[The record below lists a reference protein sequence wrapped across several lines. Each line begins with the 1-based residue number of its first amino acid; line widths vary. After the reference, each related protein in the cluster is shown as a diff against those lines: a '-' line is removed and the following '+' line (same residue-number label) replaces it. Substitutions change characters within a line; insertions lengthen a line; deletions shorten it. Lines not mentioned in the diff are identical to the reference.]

1 MQARLSSA
9 ATTTKYKVMDK
20 IEKIYIIQPILS
32 DNYRRLHDEAVALI
46 ESAGGV
52 YVGSCFQNIKEINA
66 ATFIGSGKLA
76 EIRNALET
84 VEELTILFNGELT
97 PSQTLN
103 ISAAL
108 GDRKVI
114 DRTTLILDIFA
125 RNAVTS
131 EGKIQ
136 VEIAQLKYIYPRLKG
151 KGAALSRL
159 GGGIGSR
166 GPGETQLETDRRHI
180 AYRLKYLENKLKET
194 ASRRKIQ
201 SGRRAKTGVKT
212 VALVGYTNTGK
223 STLLNLLTGADVLS
237 QNALFVTLDPTA
249 RKCEID
255 GEEYLLIDTVGFI
268 QALPHDIVEAFKS
281 TLEVALS
288 CDLALFVADASD
300 DFALQFETTQKTLGE
315 LGFNKKYLKVLNKC
329 DKVENASSLPADCIL
344 ISAAE
349 GTGITALKEGIKKSF
364 EERFKRLE
372 LFIPFGQMND
382 YEKIRQCAAEI
393 SREYTDSGMNV
404 HIKAEDIF
412 ADKFKPFVKKL

>member
-1 MQARLSSA
+1 
-9 ATTTKYKVMDK
+9 MDL
-20 IEKIYIIQPILS
+20 IEKVYIIQPILS
-32 DNYRRLHDEAVALI
+32 DNYKRIHDEAIALI

-76 EIRNALET
+76 EIAKALDGID
-84 VEELTILFNGELT
+84 ELTILFNGDLS

-108 GDRKVI
+108 GGRKVI

-180 AYRLKYLENKLKET
+180 AYRLKYLEGKLKET
-194 ASRRKIQ
+194 KSRRQLQ
-201 SGRRAKTGVKT
+201 SGRRIKDGVKT

-223 STLLNLLTGADVLS
+223 STLLNLLTGSDVVS

-249 RKCEID
+249 RKFEID
-255 GEEYLLIDTVGFI
+255 GEEYVLIDTVGFI

-281 TLEVALS
+281 TLEVALN

-300 DFALQFETTQKTLGE
+300 DFGLQFQTTVSTLEE
-315 LGFNKKYLKVLNKC
+315 LGFDKKYLKILNKC
-329 DKVENASSLPADCIL
+329 DLVENTSTLPSDCIL
-344 ISAAE
+344 ISAKDS
-349 GTGITALKEGIKKSF
+349 TGITALKEQIKKSF
-364 EERFKRLE
+364 EDRFKRLK
-372 LFIPFGQMND
+372 LFIPFESLND
-382 YEKIRQCAAEI
+382 YEKLRKFATELARDYTDTGVCAEI
-393 SREYTDSGMNV
+393 SVENI
-404 HIKAEDIF
+404 HLE
-412 ADKFKPFVKKL
+412 KFKKFIVE

>member
-1 MQARLSSA
+1 M
-9 ATTTKYKVMDK
+9 T
-20 IEKIYIIQPILS
+20 EKIYIIQPILS
-32 DNYRRLHDEAVALI
+32 DNYKRLNDEAIALI
-46 ESAGGV
+46 ESAGAV

-76 EIRNALET
+76 EIAHTLEG
-84 VEELTILFNGELT
+84 VEELTVLFNGDLS

-125 RNAVTS
+125 RNAVTV

-180 AYRLKYLENKLKET
+180 AYRLKYLENRLKET
-194 ASRRKIQ
+194 KKRRLLQ
-201 SGRRAKTGVKT
+201 SGRRRKENVKT

-223 STLLNLLTGADVLS
+223 STLLNLLTGADVTA

-249 RKCEID
+249 RQCVID
-255 GEEYLLIDTVGFI
+255 GENYVLIDTVGFI
-268 QALPHDIVEAFKS
+268 QALPHEIVEAFKS
-281 TLEVALS
+281 TLEVALN
-288 CDLALFVADASD
+288 CDLALFVADAND
-300 DFALQFETTQKTLGE
+300 DYDLQFKTTVSTLEE
-315 LGFNKKYLKVLNKC
+315 LGFNNKVVKVLNKC
-329 DKVENASSLPADCIL
+329 DLIEDASTLPSDCIL
-344 ISAAE
+344 ISAKD
-349 GTGITALKEGIKKSF
+349 GTGITALKEAIKKSF
-364 EERFKRLE
+364 EERFKRLK
-372 LFIPFGQMND
+372 LFIPF
-382 YEKIRQCAAEI
+382 EKINEYERVRQNAVEI
-393 SREYTDSGMNV
+393 SRKYNDEG
-404 HIKAEDIF
+404 IRAEVKVETTF
-412 ADKFKPFVKKL
+412 TEKFKDFIIGQL

>member
-1 MQARLSSA
+1 MEI
-9 ATTTKYKVMDK
+9 T
-20 IEKIYIIQPILS
+20 EKIFIIQPVLS
-32 DNYRRLHDEAVALI
+32 DNYKRIHEEAIALI
-46 ESAGGV
+46 GSAGAV
-52 YVGSCFQNIKEINA
+52 YVGSCFQNIREVNA

-76 EIRNALET
+76 EIATALDGIDD
-84 VEELTILFNGELT
+84 LTILFNGELS

-108 GDRKVI
+108 GNRKVI

-166 GPGETQLETDRRHI
+166 GPGETKLETDRRHI
-180 AYRLKYLENKLKET
+180 AYRLKYLESRLKET
-194 ASRRKIQ
+194 KSRRDLQID
-201 SGRRAKTGVKT
+201 RRIKENLKT

-223 STLLNLLTGADVLS
+223 STLLNLLTGSDVVS

-249 RKCEID
+249 RKCVID
-255 GEEYLLIDTVGFI
+255 GENYVLIDTVGFI
-268 QALPHDIVEAFKS
+268 QALPHSIVEAFKS

-300 DFALQFETTQKTLGE
+300 DFGLQFETTRSTLEE
-315 LGFNKKYLKVLNKC
+315 LGFNRQYLKVLNKC
-329 DKVENASSLPADCIL
+329 DLVDGSSLPSDCIL
-344 ISAAE
+344 ISAKD
-349 GTGITALKEGIKKSF
+349 GTGITALKESIKKSF
-364 EERFKRLE
+364 EERFKRLN
-372 LFIPFGQMND
+372 LFISFDRINE
-382 YEKIRQCAAEI
+382 YERLRQYFTEL
-393 SREYTDSGMNV
+393 SREFTDSGMRTQV
-404 HIKAEDIF
+404 RIETIYS
-412 ADKFKPFVKKL
+412 DKFASFVE

>member
-1 MQARLSSA
+1 ME
-9 ATTTKYKVMDK
+9 KV
-20 IEKIYIIQPILS
+20 YIIQPILD
-32 DNYRRLHDEAVALI
+32 DNYKRLHDEAIALI

-76 EIRNALET
+76 EIAEAVNEI
-84 VEELTILFNGELT
+84 EELTILFNGDLS

-108 GDRKVI
+108 GNRKVI

-180 AYRLKYLENKLKET
+180 AYRLKYLEGKLKET
-194 ASRRKIQ
+194 RSRRQLQ
-201 SGRRAKTGVKT
+201 SDRRIKDATKT

-223 STLLNLLTGADVLS
+223 STLLNLLTGADVVS

-255 GEEYLLIDTVGFI
+255 GENYVLIDTVGFI

-281 TLEVALS
+281 TLEVALN
-288 CDLALFVADASD
+288 CDLALFVADAGD
-300 DFALQFETTQKTLGE
+300 DFNLQFETTTKTLEE
-315 LGFNKKYLKVLNKC
+315 LGFDKKYLKVLNKC
-329 DKVENASSLPADCIL
+329 DTVADASALPTDCIL
-344 ISAAE
+344 ISAKE
-349 GTGITALKEGIKKSF
+349 GTGITALKEQIKKSF
-364 EERFKRLE
+364 EERFKRLKLFVPFEKFNEYEKLRCYATE
-372 LFIPFGQMND
+372 LF
-382 YEKIRQCAAEI
+382 
-393 SREYTDSGMNV
+393 REYTDEGLTAEINV
-404 HIKAEDIF
+404 ENIY
-412 ADKFKPFVKKL
+412 ADKFTRFCR

>member
-1 MQARLSSA
+1 M
-9 ATTTKYKVMDK
+9 T
-20 IEKIYIIQPILS
+20 EKIYIIQPILS
-32 DNYRRLHDEAVALI
+32 DNYKRLNDEAIALI
-46 ESAGGV
+46 ESAGAV

-76 EIRNALET
+76 EIAHTLEG
-84 VEELTILFNGELT
+84 VEELTILFNGDLS

-125 RNAVTS
+125 RNAVTV

-180 AYRLKYLENKLKET
+180 AYRLKYLENRLKET
-194 ASRRKIQ
+194 KKRRLLQ
-201 SGRRAKTGVKT
+201 SGRRRKENVKT

-223 STLLNLLTGADVLS
+223 STLLNLLTGADVTA

-249 RKCEID
+249 RQCVID
-255 GEEYLLIDTVGFI
+255 GENYVLIDTVGFI
-268 QALPHDIVEAFKS
+268 QALPHEIVEAFKS
-281 TLEVALS
+281 TLEVALN
-288 CDLALFVADASD
+288 CDLALFVADAND
-300 DFALQFETTQKTLGE
+300 DYDLQFKTTVSTLEE
-315 LGFNKKYLKVLNKC
+315 LGFNNKVIKVLNKC
-329 DKVENASSLPADCIL
+329 DLIEDASTLPSDCIL
-344 ISAAE
+344 ISAKD
-349 GTGITALKEGIKKSF
+349 GTGITALKEAIKKSF
-364 EERFKRLE
+364 EERFKRLK
-372 LFIPFGQMND
+372 LFIPF
-382 YEKIRQCAAEI
+382 EKINEYERVRQNAVEI
-393 SREYTDSGMNV
+393 SRGYNEEGIS
-404 HIKAEDIF
+404 AEVKIETAF
-412 ADKFKPFVKKL
+412 TEKFKDFII

>member
-1 MQARLSSA
+1 
-9 ATTTKYKVMDK
+9 MDK
-20 IEKIYIIQPILS
+20 IEKIYIIQPILNE
-32 DNYRRLHDEAVALI
+32 NYKRLHDEAIALI

-76 EIRNALET
+76 EIAASLEG
-84 VEELTILFNGELT
+84 VEDLTILFNGELS

-194 ASRRKIQ
+194 ASRRQIQ
-201 SGRRAKTGVKT
+201 SGRRIKNAVKT

-249 RKCEID
+249 RKCVID
-255 GEEYLLIDTVGFI
+255 NDEYLLIDTVGFI

-288 CDLALFVADASD
+288 CDLALFVADAGD
-300 DFALQFETTQKTLGE
+300 DFVMQFETTQNTLDE

-329 DKVENASSLPADCIL
+329 DKIWDTSTLPPDCVL
-344 ISAAE
+344 ISAAN
-349 GTGITALKEGIKKSF
+349 GTGISALKESIKKSF
-364 EERFKRLE
+364 EDRFKRFN
-372 LFIPFGQMND
+372 LFIPFEKMNE
-382 YEKIRQCAAEI
+382 YEKIKQYATEI
-393 SREYTDSGMNV
+393 SSEYTSDGMTAQV
-404 HIKAEDIF
+404 KTETVF
-412 ADKFKPFVKKL
+412 ADKFKPFVTELL

>member
-1 MQARLSSA
+1 
-9 ATTTKYKVMDK
+9 MDL
-20 IEKIYIIQPILS
+20 IEKIYIIQPILG
-32 DNYRRLHDEAVALI
+32 DNYKRIHEEAIALI
-46 ESAGGV
+46 ESAGGI

-76 EIRNALET
+76 EIAAALEGI
-84 VEELTILFNGELT
+84 EQLTILFNGELS

-180 AYRLKYLENKLKET
+180 AYRLKYLENRLKET
-194 ASRRKIQ
+194 KSRRQLQ
-201 SGRRAKTGVKT
+201 SGRRIKENAKT

-223 STLLNLLTGADVLS
+223 STLLNLLTGSDVVS

-255 GEEYLLIDTVGFI
+255 GENYVLIDTVGFI

-281 TLEVALS
+281 TLEVALN

-300 DFALQFETTQKTLGE
+300 DYQLQFETTVKTLEE

-329 DKVENASSLPADCIL
+329 DMVEDASAFPSDCIL
-344 ISAAE
+344 ISAKV
-349 GTGITALKEGIKKSF
+349 GTGITALKENIKKSF

-372 LFIPFGQMND
+372 LFIPFSDLNK
-382 YEKIRQCAAEI
+382 YEKIRRFANEL
-393 SREYTDSGMNV
+393 SREYTDNGV
-404 HIKAEDIF
+404 KCEIKVESIF
-412 ADKFKPFVKKL
+412 ADKFAEFVV

>member
-1 MQARLSSA
+1 M
-9 ATTTKYKVMDK
+9 T
-20 IEKIYIIQPILS
+20 EKIYIIQPILS
-32 DNYRRLHDEAVALI
+32 DNYKRLNDEAIALI
-46 ESAGGV
+46 ESAGAV

-76 EIRNALET
+76 EIAHTLEG
-84 VEELTILFNGELT
+84 VEELTILFNGDLS

-125 RNAVTS
+125 RNAVTV

-180 AYRLKYLENKLKET
+180 AYRLKYLENRLKET
-194 ASRRKIQ
+194 KKRRLLQ
-201 SGRRAKTGVKT
+201 SGRRRKEKVKT

-223 STLLNLLTGADVLS
+223 STLLNLLTGADVTA

-249 RKCEID
+249 RQCVID
-255 GEEYLLIDTVGFI
+255 GENYVLIDTVGFI
-268 QALPHDIVEAFKS
+268 QALPHEIVEAFKS
-281 TLEVALS
+281 TLEVALN
-288 CDLALFVADASD
+288 CDLALFVADAND
-300 DFALQFETTQKTLGE
+300 DYYLQFKTTVSTLEE
-315 LGFNKKYLKVLNKC
+315 LGFNNKVIKVLNKC
-329 DKVENASSLPADCIL
+329 DLIEDASTLPSDCIL
-344 ISAAE
+344 ISAKD
-349 GTGITALKEGIKKSF
+349 GTGITALKEAIKKSF
-364 EERFKRLE
+364 EERFKRLK
-372 LFIPFGQMND
+372 LFIPF
-382 YEKIRQCAAEI
+382 EKINEYERVRQNAVEI
-393 SREYTDSGMNV
+393 SRGYNEEGIS
-404 HIKAEDIF
+404 AEVKIETAF
-412 ADKFKPFVKKL
+412 TEKFKDFIIGQL

>member
-1 MQARLSSA
+1 M
-9 ATTTKYKVMDK
+9 T
-20 IEKIYIIQPILS
+20 EKIYIIQPILS
-32 DNYRRLHDEAVALI
+32 DNYKRLNDEAIALI
-46 ESAGGV
+46 ESAGAV

-76 EIRNALET
+76 EIAHTLEG
-84 VEELTILFNGELT
+84 VEELTVLFNGDLS

-125 RNAVTS
+125 RNAVTV

-180 AYRLKYLENKLKET
+180 AYRLKYLENRLKET
-194 ASRRKIQ
+194 KKRRLLQ
-201 SGRRAKTGVKT
+201 SGRRRKENVKI

-223 STLLNLLTGADVLS
+223 STLLNLLTGADVTA

-249 RKCEID
+249 RQCVID
-255 GEEYLLIDTVGFI
+255 GENYVLIDTVGFI
-268 QALPHDIVEAFKS
+268 QALPHEIVEAFKS
-281 TLEVALS
+281 TLEVALN
-288 CDLALFVADASD
+288 CDLALFVADAND
-300 DFALQFETTQKTLGE
+300 DYDLQFKTTVSTLEE
-315 LGFNKKYLKVLNKC
+315 LGFNNKVVKVLNKC
-329 DKVENASSLPADCIL
+329 DLIEDASTLPSDCIL
-344 ISAAE
+344 ISAKD
-349 GTGITALKEGIKKSF
+349 GTGITALKEAIKKSF
-364 EERFKRLE
+364 EERFKRLK
-372 LFIPFGQMND
+372 LFIPF
-382 YEKIRQCAAEI
+382 EKINEYERVRQNAVEI
-393 SREYTDSGMNV
+393 SRGYNEEGIS
-404 HIKAEDIF
+404 AEVKIETAF
-412 ADKFKPFVKKL
+412 TEKFKDFIIGQL

>member
-1 MQARLSSA
+1 M
-9 ATTTKYKVMDK
+9 
-20 IEKIYIIQPILS
+20 EKIYIIQPVLG
-32 DNYRRLHDEAVALI
+32 DNYKRLHDEAIALI

-76 EIRNALET
+76 EISEAIEGID
-84 VEELTILFNGELT
+84 ELTILFNGDLS

-180 AYRLKYLENKLKET
+180 AYRLKYLEGKLKET
-194 ASRRKIQ
+194 RSRRQLQ
-201 SGRRAKTGVKT
+201 SGRRLKDGTKT

-223 STLLNLLTGADVLS
+223 STLLNLLTGADVVS

-255 GEEYLLIDTVGFI
+255 GENYVLIDTVGFI

-281 TLEVALS
+281 TLEVALN
-288 CDLALFVADASD
+288 CDLALFVADAND
-300 DFALQFETTQKTLGE
+300 DFDLQFKTTLTTLE
-315 LGFNKKYLKVLNKC
+315 DLGFDKKYLKVLNKC
-329 DKVENASSLPADCIL
+329 DLIADTSALPSDCIL
-344 ISAAE
+344 ISAKD
-349 GTGITALKEGIKKSF
+349 GTGITALKEQIKKSF
-364 EERFKRLE
+364 EERFKRLK
-372 LFIPFGQMND
+372 LFVPFEKFD
-382 YEKIRQCAAEI
+382 AYEKLRQYAAEI
-393 SREYTDSGMNV
+393 SREYTGEGLNAE
-404 HIKAEDIF
+404 IKVENIN
-412 ADKFKPFVKKL
+412 ADKFTKFICR

>member
-1 MQARLSSA
+1 MEI
-9 ATTTKYKVMDK
+9 T
-20 IEKIYIIQPILS
+20 EKIFIIQPVLS
-32 DNYRRLHDEAVALI
+32 DNYKRIHEEAIALI
-46 ESAGGV
+46 GSAGAV
-52 YVGSCFQNIKEINA
+52 YVGSCFQNIREVNA

-76 EIRNALET
+76 EIATALDGIDD
-84 VEELTILFNGELT
+84 LTILFNGELS

-108 GDRKVI
+108 GNRKVI

-166 GPGETQLETDRRHI
+166 GPGETKLETDRRHI
-180 AYRLKYLENKLKET
+180 AYRLKYLESRLKET
-194 ASRRKIQ
+194 KSRRDLQID
-201 SGRRAKTGVKT
+201 RRIKENLKT

-223 STLLNLLTGADVLS
+223 STLLNLLTGSDVVS

-249 RKCEID
+249 RKCVID
-255 GEEYLLIDTVGFI
+255 GENYVLIDTVGFI
-268 QALPHDIVEAFKS
+268 QALPHSIVEAFKS

-300 DFALQFETTQKTLGE
+300 DFGLQFETTRSTLEE
-315 LGFNKKYLKVLNKC
+315 LGFNRQYLKVLNKC
-329 DKVENASSLPADCIL
+329 DLVDGSSLPSDCIL
-344 ISAAE
+344 ISAKD
-349 GTGITALKEGIKKSF
+349 GTGITALKESIKKSF
-364 EERFKRLE
+364 EERFKRLN
-372 LFIPFGQMND
+372 LFISFDRINE
-382 YEKIRQCAAEI
+382 YERLRQYFTEL
-393 SREYTDSGMNV
+393 SREFTDSGMRTQV
-404 HIKAEDIF
+404 RIETIYS
-412 ADKFKPFVKKL
+412 DKFASFIE

>member
-1 MQARLSSA
+1 M
-9 ATTTKYKVMDK
+9 
-20 IEKIYIIQPILS
+20 EKIYIIQPILDS
-32 DNYRRLHDEAVALI
+32 NYRRLHDEAIALI

-76 EIRNALET
+76 EIAEA
-84 VEELTILFNGELT
+84 VDGIEELTILFNGDLS

-108 GDRKVI
+108 GNRKVI

-180 AYRLKYLENKLKET
+180 AYRLKYLEGKLKET
-194 ASRRKIQ
+194 RSRRQLQ
-201 SGRRAKTGVKT
+201 SDRRIKDATKT

-223 STLLNLLTGADVLS
+223 STLLNLLTGADVVS

-255 GEEYLLIDTVGFI
+255 GENYVLIDTVGFI

-281 TLEVALS
+281 TLEVALN
-288 CDLALFVADASD
+288 CDLALFVADAGD
-300 DFALQFETTQKTLGE
+300 DYNLQFETTTKTLEE
-315 LGFNKKYLKVLNKC
+315 LGFDKKYLKVLNKC
-329 DKVENASSLPADCIL
+329 DTVADTSSLPSDCIL
-344 ISAAE
+344 ISAKD
-349 GTGITALKEGIKKSF
+349 GTGITALKEQIKKSF
-364 EERFKRLE
+364 EERFKRLK
-372 LFIPFGQMND
+372 LFVPFDKFNE
-382 YEKIRQCAAEI
+382 YEKLRQYATEL
-393 SREYTDSGMNV
+393 SREYTDKGLT
-404 HIKAEDIF
+404 AEISVENIF
-412 ADKFKPFVKKL
+412 ADKFTRFCR

>member
-1 MQARLSSA
+1 ME
-9 ATTTKYKVMDK
+9 KV
-20 IEKIYIIQPILS
+20 YIIQPIL
-32 DNYRRLHDEAVALI
+32 DENFKRLHDEAIALI
-46 ESAGGV
+46 GSAGGV
-52 YVGSCFQNIKEINA
+52 YVGSCFQNIREINA
-66 ATFIGSGKLA
+66 ATFIGSGKLKEIA
-76 EIRNALET
+76 EAIEGL
-84 VEELTILFNGELT
+84 EELTVLFNGDLS

-151 KGAALSRL
+151 KGASLSRL

-180 AYRLKYLENKLKET
+180 AYRLKYLEGKLKET
-194 ASRRKIQ
+194 RGRRQLQSSRRLKD
-201 SGRRAKTGVKT
+201 ATKT

-223 STLLNLLTGADVLS
+223 STLLNLLTGADVVS

-249 RKCEID
+249 RKFEID
-255 GEEYLLIDTVGFI
+255 GENYVLIDTVGFI

-300 DFALQFETTQKTLGE
+300 DFNLQFETTAKTLEE
-315 LGFNKKYLKVLNKC
+315 LGFDKKYLKVLNKC
-329 DKVENASSLPADCIL
+329 DLVDDTSSLPSDCIL
-344 ISAAE
+344 ISAKDGA
-349 GTGITALKEGIKKSF
+349 GITALKEQIKKSF
-364 EERFKRLE
+364 EERFKRLKIAVPFAKMNEYERLRQFACE
-372 LFIPFGQMND
+372 L
-382 YEKIRQCAAEI
+382 
-393 SREYTDSGMNV
+393 SREYTDDGLVAEIKVESV
-404 HIKAEDIF
+404 HFNKF
-412 ADKFKPFVKKL
+412 AGFHTEIL